1 MRNNIS
7 YVYIEWSNNR
17 FLFECVGGYILYL
30 EIDIVIFFRR
40 YEDSRFSSSLGIELL
55 INNYYKMYV
64 SYR

>member
-1 MRNNIS
+1 MRDNIS
-7 YVYIEWSNNR
+7 FVYIEWSNNR

-30 EIDIVIFFRR
+30 EIDVVIFFCR
-40 YEDSRFSSSLGIELL
+40 YEDSRFSSSLGIELS